1 MYGQLI
7 EQAEKYLRSLYE
19 QDNIAEQLMRKL
31 TELMA
36 AGEANADAACRA
48 MRLSRRTLQR
58 RLRAEKTSFQKV
70 LNEARAVLAVNYL
83 SDERLKSSKSRCC
96 SAIRT
101 SARSRQLSSPGTT
114 CRRPNTASV
123 FSATSEPFDCSLTD
137 AYSGASILFRYFSFS
152 KGSNRP
158 SSSTSKRI
166 DCPGYTPSTTSE
178 SRTIT
183 TPFTST

>member
-7 EQAEKYLRSLYE
+7 EQAESYLRSLYE

-48 MRLSRRTLQR
+48 LRLSRRTLQR

-83 SDERLKSSKSRCC
+83 SDERLKSFDVAMLLGYSSISSFTTAFKSWYDMPP
-96 SAIRT
+96 AEY
-101 SARSRQLSSPGTT
+101 RQ
-114 CRRPNTASV
+114 R
-123 FSATSEPFDCSLTD
+123 
-137 AYSGASILFRYFSFS
+137 IL
-152 KGSNRP
+152 G
-158 SSSTSKRI
+158 I
-166 DCPGYTPSTTSE
+166 A
-178 SRTIT
+178 
-183 TPFTST
+183 